1 MRISTAFAFERATD
15 AIADRQRQMNEA
27 QNDLATGRKLSRP
40 SEDPV
45 SAAQAERT
53 RAQISRIAV
62 DRRMAEFGR
71 QMLGNAEGAVAAAS
85 DKLQEAR
92 EVLLQAGNGT
102 QGPGERAILAARLR
116 GITEDLL
123 SIANRRDG
131 SGGFVFGGQGSATQ
145 PFPNGIGGSF
155 QPVAGE
161 QKVGLDRDITLSV
174 DGRES
179 FEGIPTGAGA
189 RTIFQVLTDAVAAID
204 SPSATSAT
212 VSAAARSAI
221 DGVDVSVGRLQV
233 QRTRIGEQLREL
245 DAKETLD
252 SGTEL
257 NARARLSELVDVDL
271 AEAISEFNQLQTVQ
285 QAAMKTY
292 AQVARMSLFDYL

>member
-15 AIADRQRQMNEA
+15 AMAERQRRMNEA
-27 QNDLATGRKLSRP
+27 QNDLATGRRLSRL

-71 QMLGNAEGAVAAAS
+71 QMLGNADVTVAAAS

-92 EVLLQAGNGT
+92 EVLLQAGNAT
-102 QGPGERAILAARLR
+102 QGPGERSILAARLR
-116 GITEDLL
+116 SINEDLL
-123 SIANRRDG
+123 AIANRRDG
-131 SGGFVFGGQGSATQ
+131 AGGFVFGGQGSATA
-145 PFPNGIGGSF
+145 PFPNGLGGSF

-161 QKVGLDRDITLSV
+161 QKVGLDRDISVSV

-189 RTIFQVLTDAVAAID
+189 RTIFQVLADASAAIGD
-204 SPSATSAT
+204 PAATAASASQ
-212 VSAAARSAI
+212 AASGAI
-221 DGVDVSVGRLQV
+221 DGIDVAAGRLQV
-233 QRTRIGEQLREL
+233 QRTRIGEQMREL
-245 DAKETLD
+245 EAKESLD

-257 NARARLSELVDVDL
+257 NAKARLSELVDIDL
-271 AEAISEFNQLQTVQ
+271 AEAISEFNQMQTAQ

-292 AQVARMSLFDYL
+292 AQIARMSLFDYL